1 MGQMSEHRVSISAGE
16 GGGGLR
22 GAVSSLTP
30 HDLQIETQT
39 GVCAYCFLVLSSRNE
54 YIPDGPVNDAEWAA
68 HQVPL
73 TLSSILLTFCN
84 IHRPQSPSSTIILIN
99 LSPGV
104 YIPFFLTLSLN
115 LPDPLSESHGDLCL
129 YNLCL
134 YPIIPDPLSLS
145 FCLLSLT
152 WWCGMM
158 WREKYPTVIGRWE
171 HYASTA

>member
-1 MGQMSEHRVSISAGE
+1 MAGGGMGQMSEHMASISAGE

-84 IHRPQSPSSTIILIN
+84 IHRPRSPSSTSSSSTSLPVSISHSFWPSFPLLLLALFDMVVWDDVAIKI
-99 LSPGV
+99 SHRYWTVG
-104 YIPFFLTLSLN
+104 TLCIDSV
-115 LPDPLSESHGDLCL
+115 
-129 YNLCL
+129 
-134 YPIIPDPLSLS
+134 
-145 FCLLSLT
+145 
-152 WWCGMM
+152 
-158 WREKYPTVIGRWE
+158 K
-171 HYASTA
+171 

>member
-1 MGQMSEHRVSISAGE
+1 MGQMSKHRVSISASE

-68 HQVPL
+68 HQVSL

-84 IHRPQSPSSTIILIN
+84 THRPQSPSSTSS
-99 LSPGV
+99 SPT
-104 YIPFFLTLSLN
+104 P
-115 LPDPLSESHGDLCL
+115 LPVSISH
-129 YNLCL
+129 
-134 YPIIPDPLSLS
+134 S
-145 FCLLSLT
+145 F
-152 WWCGMM
+152 
-158 WREKYPTVIGRWE
+158 
-171 HYASTA
+171 

>member
-1 MGQMSEHRVSISAGE
+1 MDNEQVHGYLLDVCSISRASPVDNEQAHGSAWRRLTLPSSFVPRQLSRLTAICLGRVSISASE

-22 GAVSSLTP
+22 GAVLSLTP

-84 IHRPQSPSSTIILIN
+84 IHRPRSPSSPSSSST
-99 LSPGV
+99 
-104 YIPFFLTLSLN
+104 SL
-115 LPDPLSESHGDLCL
+115 PVSISH
-129 YNLCL
+129 
-134 YPIIPDPLSLS
+134 S
-145 FCLLSLT
+145 F
-152 WWCGMM
+152 
-158 WREKYPTVIGRWE
+158 
-171 HYASTA
+171 

>member
-84 IHRPQSPSSTIILIN
+84 IHRPQSPSSTSS
-99 LSPGV
+99 SPTPLPVSISHSFWPSFPLLLLALFDMVVWDDVARKISHRFRTMG
-104 YIPFFLTLSLN
+104 TLCIDSV
-115 LPDPLSESHGDLCL
+115 
-129 YNLCL
+129 
-134 YPIIPDPLSLS
+134 
-145 FCLLSLT
+145 
-152 WWCGMM
+152 
-158 WREKYPTVIGRWE
+158 K
-171 HYASTA
+171 